1 MNAYAVVL
9 HVLLICSFKQETL
22 KMMGMSSFVYWF
34 SWFFKGFVYLIIT
47 LFIVVIIFQAGP
59 NKIFDFSDS
68 SLLFFFLLSY
78 AVSVVAFS
86 FLLSSFFNKGKK
98 KQKQTCMFL
107 RTCDT
112 VFTLDNTSREDF
124 LICAVCDCTSGCS
137 RFSL

>member
-1 MNAYAVVL
+1 MHTQLFYMFCWY
-9 HVLLICSFKQETL
+9 VLLKQETL
-22 KMMGMSSFVYWF
+22 KMMGISSFVYWF

-98 KQKQTCMFL
+98 KQQTCMIL